1 VLVAGMVRVVRRM
14 RWREFIVG
22 SGSGGRL
29 SVLESWFWRGWKA
42 FVSFSSG
49 AWREQEFNRSN

>member
-1 VLVAGMVRVVRRM
+1 M

-22 SGSGGRL
+22 N
-29 SVLESWFWRGWKA
+29 VLVVLVLGCWFWRGWKA

-49 AWREQEFNRSN
+49 AWRE